1 MNKFSLNRAI
11 PWMALVCWCTLLAN
25 DRSLLAGAHTP
36 QPSSD
41 TKVPILRDRPTTG
54 ETKSGST
61 PLGILRQVSIEI
73 LPTGSSNIISQKDLD
88 RLFADRYNESI
99 NDESIQ
105 QIVEQLNQLY
115 KERGYELAQVVNV
128 KSFGEGRLLLV
139 VAEGAIEDVQV
150 RFFTKDLTTGQD
162 RYVNDQNQPLS
173 GLTRPFIITREME
186 TKTGGVFNR
195 RTIERDARRVYGLGH
210 FQDLKLNF
218 LPGRVDPSKVIVFFD
233 VQETGKTSSVNGGGT
248 YSSSGLGGFGSYQQL
263 NLGGNN
269 QTFGGQV
276 SIGNR
281 GTTFDLKFTDP
292 WIGGDPHRTG
302 YDVSLFQS
310 RSTTN
315 IFDGGRQPV
324 YLSTNRDVPTIL
336 RTGGGIT
343 FARPLSG
350 NPYEDRGW
358 RSSLGVEYQKVTVQN
373 PAGQTTATDAAG
385 KTLSFSGSGQDD
397 LLMVQLGLGK
407 DSRNNFSDPSSGDVL
422 RLGIDQSIPVG
433 NANIGMTRLRG
444 SYTTYVP
451 VQLVNFVGGA
461 SPTENRGAQALVF
474 NVQGGTIL
482 GDLPPYEAFS
492 LGGVRSV
499 RGYEEGD
506 VGTGR
511 SYLQATAEYRF
522 PLFSIIGGSLF
533 ADYGSDLGTGRSVP
547 GDPAGT
553 RLKPGNGFGYGAG
566 VRLNTGIL
574 GSLRLDYGRNNLGEE
589 RIQFG
594 FGDRF

>member
-1 MNKFSLNRAI
+1 MNKFSLGRAI
-11 PWMALVCWCTLLAN
+11 SLLALVCWFALLAN
-25 DRSLLAGAHTP
+25 DSSLVAKAQTP
-36 QPSSD
+36 QLSSN
-41 TKVPILRDRPTTG
+41 RPTTG
-54 ETKSGST
+54 AAKSGT
-61 PLGILRQVSIEI
+61 TLGILRQVSIEI
-73 LPTGSSNIISQKDLD
+73 LPTGSSSIISQQDLD

-105 QIVEQLNQLY
+105 GIVDQLNQLY
-115 KERGYELAQVVNV
+115 KERGYELALVNV
-128 KSFGEGRLLLV
+128 KSFDDGRLRLV

-162 RYVNDQNQPLS
+162 RYVDDQNQPLR

-186 TKTGGVFNR
+186 TKAGGIFNR

-269 QTFGGQV
+269 QTLGGQV

-302 YDVSLFQS
+302 YDVSLFQN

-324 YLSTNRDVPTIL
+324 FLASNQEVPTIL

-343 FARPLSG
+343 FSRPLSG

-358 RSSLGVEYQKVTVQN
+358 RSSLGVEYQKVSIQN
-373 PAGQTTATDAAG
+373 SAGQTTPTDAAG

-397 LLMVQLGLGK
+397 LLMVQLGLSK
-407 DSRNNFSDPSSGDVL
+407 DSRNNFFDPSNGDVL
-422 RLGIDQSIPVG
+422 RLGVDQSIPLG
-433 NANIGMTRLRG
+433 NANIGLTRLRG

-451 VQLVNFVGGA
+451 VQLVNFDK
-461 SPTENRGAQALVF
+461 GAQALVF
-474 NVQGGTIL
+474 NVQGGTVL

-492 LGGVRSV
+492 LGGARSV
-499 RGYEEGD
+499 RGYEEGA

-522 PLFSIIGGSLF
+522 PLFSVLGGSLF

-553 RLKPGNGFGYGAG
+553 RLKPGSGFGYGAG
-566 VRLNTGIL
+566 VRINTGIL